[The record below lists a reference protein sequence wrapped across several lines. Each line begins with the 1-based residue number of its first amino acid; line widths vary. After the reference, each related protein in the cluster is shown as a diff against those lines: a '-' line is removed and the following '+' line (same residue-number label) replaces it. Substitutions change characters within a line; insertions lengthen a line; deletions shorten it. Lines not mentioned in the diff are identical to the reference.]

1 MNTPILSDIFQ
12 RALSLELN
20 TQRDNVK
27 QQKTAYALW
36 AEMADSLEV
45 IAANTQS
52 GRVGGGA
59 SPAVRTVHPA
69 AGKATSSA
77 GGSGHAGPSAAPKQT
92 VSPSGSG
99 SVSGKSS
106 SGTAATA
113 QPSSSSATSVKRKT
127 KPAGG
132 SHGGDGASTQQKP
145 RHDTG
150 AGTGKKTSSKKADTA
165 AAKPAARKPAPT
177 AAARGKSQQ
186 GSLADALKQAGDKQ
200 AAATGSA
207 VAAQEEKGRQKTKS
221 AEALQNIQNQKR
233 EDKRQNGFF
242 SRLKDAFSEGKDGR
256 TGDVVDAAG
265 MAVGGPVWAV
275 AKELKQ
281 AGQSLV
287 GKDSFIGKFWQGLK
301 GDKNDPQK
309 AGKAGKTADAKEGGQ
324 MRDEHGRFIKA
335 SERDR
340 VRREKQQLEIEAEA
354 LEIDGKEVVR
364 TQRRHKEMLRAVKG
378 LKKSF
383 LGDALKGLLGR
394 KGPSVSVG
402 RRAKVRPDID
412 VNKNKKE
419 KGKVRGG
426 VTVDANGKDKDK
438 KSRRLGG
445 GGNLGGGS
453 IPARDKDARGGRKKG
468 GILGALGAGA
478 KGAGRGLLG
487 ALKFLPGVGLAIAG
501 IAGVVDAIDGW
512 NDTDLHKKAFGLKDG
527 EEATKGQKAAAAAA
541 SFLDLGGLTTGIA
554 NLLGFDVDV
563 SDMAR
568 GLYNTVSAVADF
580 FGQFDFSGVFST
592 VGGILSSGFS
602 IASDAVSGIA
612 EFASSL
618 NLGERI
624 QGLVSTVAEYGGKAV
639 DFVVS
644 AFSGISEMLSG
655 LNLGERVQG
664 IVTAVADFGGQAV
677 DFVVNAFKSI
687 PEMLS
692 GLDLG
697 EKVKGVVTAVSD
709 TISSVFSTISDFISK
724 LDIKGVIVGAIDTV
738 TSVGG
743 KVAEEG
749 KSLFGKAKD
758 WLLGD
763 DKKEE
768 KPAVPAHEATPAPKK
783 EEKPAPAP
791 EAPKTEEAPKPKEA
805 PAVTFGGATPAPVPA
820 AAPAVAPVAASVPAS
835 APSVPVTPA
844 AAPAAQPVA
853 MPSFGET
860 ASPAP
865 KAGQAPLVPAMT
877 PNDRANMAGAV
888 AASMPELTDLNDKT
902 TQLVRLSED
911 ELKLREK
918 EYNLKL
924 AEQNAQGVV
933 PGQAAGGSTGPL
945 ITGGA
950 GGSALGGGAAGSVDF
965 SGAVP
970 AAGVTSAGKIGDTVA
985 RFESGNAGVTDVSW
999 DRTGGSSYGKW
1010 QLSAKQGSMQEYLD
1024 WMKKRGGKE
1033 AEIANSI
1040 QAAGPLENG
1049 KNGAAA
1055 TEYKR
1060 QAAANGQLMEDTQR
1074 QFILEKQVNP
1084 ALARLSPELQQRI
1097 NGSSAMK
1104 EMFWST
1110 IVQHGQGG
1118 GTSIFRDVYNRNRGA
1133 SDEDLIK
1140 AIYADRGNHF
1150 GSSSAKT
1157 QAAVRSRFKEEVG
1170 VILGM
1175 YQDEKK
1181 NGGTPAAN
1189 TPIIGSGTFVPTGSA
1204 AAGLGG
1210 GAGGGAIPSSIPA
1223 GTAGPLPVNAALE
1236 GQMSA
1241 GISNLTLDA
1250 TNRHVSYQL
1259 GAKNSRN
1266 GSIDCSGWVYE
1277 QTSNLMNGINQ
1288 AMGKEV
1294 FSSAAKKALKQGA
1307 DNQGAAG
1314 IVQSVAQYTGKLY
1327 QGEELDPSR
1336 IGGGM
1341 VIGIDTG
1348 KHSWD
1353 GGRFQGIDHIAQTYK
1368 DPKTGQLMVSE
1379 SSSSKGVHSQTYES
1393 WYNYYVKKRGAR
1405 IFGGNVAAMANQ
1417 GAVPQGAGAAAA
1429 PVAAADASMMAQAGA
1444 APVMQGAPSPA
1455 AQPQPQPVAQAMPMP
1470 QPQPVQ
1476 AQPVMQ
1482 QPSPEPVGQIAPPTT
1497 AGTNNQL
1504 GTGNIEKLLKDILF
1518 VLRAGFG
1525 HMPLGTA
1532 GIGGGP
1538 QGVQGSSGQ
1547 QPPNI
1552 QMDFDDPAAQKLAT
1566 A

>member
-52 GRVGGGA
+52 GKIGGGSA
-59 SPAVRTVHPA
+59 PAVRTAHPT
-69 AGKATSSA
+69 AGKSTSSA
-77 GGSGHAGPSAAPKQT
+77 GGSGHAGSAAASKQT

-106 SGTAATA
+106 SGSGATA
-113 QPSSSSATSVKRKT
+113 QPSRASVIKKKAKPTGATY
-127 KPAGG
+127 
-132 SHGGDGASTQQKP
+132 GGDGASTQNKT
-145 RHDTG
+145 RHDKQG
-150 AGTGKKTSSKKADTA
+150 AGTGKKPSSQKTGNAEV
-165 AAKPAARKPAPT
+165 KPDARKPAAT
-177 AAARGKSQQ
+177 VAARGKGRQ

-200 AAATGSA
+200 ASATGAA

-242 SRLKDAFSEGKDGR
+242 SRLKDAFNEGKDGR

-287 GKDSFIGKFWQGLK
+287 GKDSFLGKFWQGLK
-301 GDKNDPQK
+301 GDKDSPQK
-309 AGKAGKTADAKEGGQ
+309 AGKTGKTADAKESGQ

-378 LKKSF
+378 LKRSF
-383 LGDALKGLLGR
+383 LGDALKGLFGR

-419 KGKVRGG
+419 KGKIRGG
-426 VTVDANGKDKDK
+426 VSVDANGKDK

-453 IPARDKDARGGRKKG
+453 IPAREKEPKGRKKG

-478 KGAGRGLLG
+478 KGAGRGLLSM
-487 ALKFLPGVGLAIAG
+487 AKFLPGIGLAIAG
-501 IAGVVDAIDGW
+501 ISGVIDAVDGW
-512 NDTDLHKKAFGLKDG
+512 NDTDLHKRAFGLKDG

-541 SFLDLGGLTTGIA
+541 SFLDLGGLTTGVA
-554 NLLGFDVDV
+554 NLLGFDIDTA
-563 SDMAR
+563 DMAR
-568 GLYNTVSAVADF
+568 GLYDTVSAVADF
-580 FGQFDFSGVFST
+580 FGQFDFSGAFST
-592 VGGILSSGFS
+592 VGGILSSGFN
-602 IASDAVSGIA
+602 IAADAVSGIA

-639 DFVVS
+639 DFVVG
-644 AFSGISEMLSG
+644 AFSAIPDLLAGNI
-655 LNLGERVQG
+655 NLGEKIQG
-664 IVTAVADFGGQAV
+664 VVSAVAGFGGQAV

-724 LDIKGVIVGAIDTV
+724 LDIKGAIVGAIDTA
-738 TSVGG
+738 TEVGG
-743 KVAEEG
+743 KVAEGG
-749 KSLFGKAKD
+749 KNLFGKARD
-758 WLLGD
+758 WLFG
-763 DKKEE
+763 DKKED
-768 KPAVPAHEATPAPKK
+768 KPAVPAHEATPASKK
-783 EEKPAPAP
+783 EDKPAPAP
-791 EAPKTEEAPKPKEA
+791 EAPKAGNVPQPKEA
-805 PAVTFGGATPAPVPA
+805 PAVSFGGTPAAVSP
-820 AAPAVAPVAASVPAS
+820 APAVAPVAASVPAS
-835 APSVPVTPA
+835 TPSVPVAPA
-844 AAPAAQPVA
+844 AAPTPTPQPVA
-853 MPSFGET
+853 MPSFG
-860 ASPAP
+860 AAPAPAVSAP
-865 KAGQAPLVPAMT
+865 KASQAPLVPAMS
-877 PNDRANMAGAV
+877 PADRTNMAGAV
-888 AASMPELTDLNDKT
+888 AASMPELGDLNEKT
-902 TQLVRLSED
+902 TQLVRLTED

-924 AEQNAQGVV
+924 AEQNAQGIV

-950 GGSALGGGAAGSVDF
+950 GGSALGGGAVAGGGSVDF

-970 AAGVTSAGKIGDTVA
+970 ASGVSSAGKIGDVVA
-985 RFESGNAGVTDVSW
+985 RFESGNAGVSDVSW
-999 DRTGGSSYGKW
+999 DKTGGSSYGKW
-1010 QLSAKQGSMQEYLD
+1010 QLSAKQGSMQEYLN

-1060 QAAANGQLMEDTQR
+1060 QAAANGQLMQETQR
-1074 QFILEKQVNP
+1074 QFLLETKFNP
-1084 ALARLSPELQQRI
+1084 GLAKLSPELQQRI
-1097 NGSSAMK
+1097 NSSSALK

-1110 IVQHGQGG
+1110 VIQHGDSGG
-1118 GTSIFRDVYNRNRGA
+1118 ASIFRNVYNQNKNA
-1133 SDEDLIK
+1133 SDEDFIK

-1157 QAAVRSRFKEEVG
+1157 QAAVKSRFKEEVG

-1181 NGGTPAAN
+1181 NGGRPAAN
-1189 TPIIGSGTFVPTGSA
+1189 TPIIGSGFVPTGSA
-1204 AAGLGG
+1204 AAGLVGG
-1210 GAGGGAIPSSIPA
+1210 GAGGGAVPSSIPM

-1241 GISNLTLDA
+1241 GISNLTMDA
-1250 TNRHVSYQL
+1250 SNRHVSYKL

-1294 FSSAAKKALKQGA
+1294 FSGAAKKALKQGA

-1353 GGRFQGIDHIAQTYK
+1353 GGRFQGIDHIAQTYR
-1368 DPKTGQLMVSE
+1368 DPQTGQLMVSE
-1379 SSSSKGVHSQTYES
+1379 SSSSRGVHSQTYES

-1417 GAVPQGAGAAAA
+1417 GAVPQGEGQGA
-1429 PVAAADASMMAQAGA
+1429 PVAAADASMLAGA
-1444 APVMQGAPSPA
+1444 APTMQGMPAPV

-1470 QPQPVQ
+1470 QAQPVQ
-1476 AQPVMQ
+1476 AQPVIQ

-1525 HMPLGTA
+1525 HMPLGVA
-1532 GIGGGP
+1532 GIPGAGNA
-1538 QGVQGSSGQ
+1538 QGSSGQ

-1552 QMDFDDPAAQKLAT
+1552 QMDFDDPAAQSLAT